1 VQSYDAYI
9 DEFKMAYQAMKNG
22 DMTKYQGIV
31 ERARELENKGE
42 KLTGDLSPEEQARF
56 AAYLNRKASEL
67 AEFASQNK

>member
-1 VQSYDAYI
+1 
-9 DEFKMAYQAMKNG
+9 MKNG

-56 AAYLNRKASEL
+56 AAYLNRKATEL
-67 AEFASQNK
+67 AEFASQNN